1 MQLHEL
7 EVENYRAVRR
17 ARLSFGHTT
26 VLIGENDSGKSSLLE
41 ALVRVLDGAAGE
53 TVPGFDE
60 FQFHRDPNKGEVV
73 GPIHIRI
80 TFREREKEE
89 WEATAYDP
97 IRDLLDRRTDRL
109 REISFELRAKSEGE
123 VVWRLRSGKRR
134 SSEIGLLSWLREF
147 TPAIHLRAGM
157 LTGYG
162 TETVPCAPGLCR
174 TGEAPM
180 DEKIAVIEKIADRFL
195 SKTSLNLKADLEQGF
210 RATRELLELVTQPR
224 DRKTPNVA
232 RRVREILG
240 RGMDVESGQPML
252 PGSGTSSEMLGIF
265 LLIAALLRVA
275 RGAMTRDMEPIWI
288 LEDPEAHLHP
298 KSLASIHYF
307 LSDLR
312 WQKIITT
319 YSGAMV
325 GSMPLS
331 NLRRLTRRG
340 GVVTEHKVDVT
351 QLSPVEFRRIGYHLG
366 AHRGAAC
373 FARSWLLVEG
383 ESEMWLLP
391 QLARLCGYEFGVEG
405 IECVEFAQSG
415 LAPLIRF
422 ADQLGITWH
431 VLADGDKA
439 GRTYIDTIRGTVPA
453 SESKGRF
460 TLLDEPD
467 IEHCFFQ
474 NGYADLYLKHAR
486 LSGRAGAESNPERV
500 IRRAVQALS
509 KPDLA
514 LRVIEAV
521 AEEGSPGVPKVLE
534 KMIERCVRSARQL
547 SKL

>member
-41 ALVRVLDGAAGE
+41 ALVRVLDGGAAE
-53 TVPGFDE
+53 EPPNFE
-60 FQFHRDPNKGEVV
+60 SFQFHRDPVKHEIV
-73 GPIHIRI
+73 GPIRIRI
-80 TFREREKEE
+80 VFREREAGE
-89 WEATAYDP
+89 WAGEVYAP
-97 IRDLLDRRTDRL
+97 IHDLLL
-109 REISFELRAKSEGE
+109 RAGEDCREVAFELRAQPEGE
-123 VVWRLRSGKRR
+123 VVWRLKSGKRKTSDPEVLR
-134 SSEIGLLSWLREF
+134 WLREF

-162 TETVPCAPGLCR
+162 TETLPCAPGLCR
-174 TGEAPM
+174 TGETEL
-180 DEKIAVIEKIADRFL
+180 DEKIAAIEVAAERLI
-195 SKTSLNLKADLEQGF
+195 SKTSPNQESDLEAGF
-210 RATRELLELVTQPR
+210 KATRELLQLVTLPR
-224 DRKTPNVA
+224 DRKAPNLA

-240 RGMDVESGQPML
+240 KGIDLNSSQPTL
-252 PGSGTSSEMLGIF
+252 PGSNTSSEKLGIL

-275 RGAMTRDMEPIWI
+275 RGAMAKEMEPIWI
-288 LEDPEAHLHP
+288 IEDPEAHLHP
-298 KSLASIHYF
+298 KSLASISYF
-307 LSDLR
+307 LSDIR

-331 NLRRLTRRG
+331 NVRRLTRRR
-340 GVVTEHKVDVT
+340 GVVTEHRVDVT
-351 QLSPVEFRRIGYHLG
+351 QLSGVELRRIGYHLG

-373 FARSWLLVEG
+373 FARMWLLVEG
-383 ESEMWLLP
+383 ESEMWMLP

-415 LAPLIRF
+415 LAPMIRV
-422 ADQLGITWH
+422 AEQLGIGWH

-439 GRTYIDTIRGTVPA
+439 GQTYIDTIRRTVA
-453 SESKGRF
+453 TKDRQGRF
-460 TLLDEPD
+460 TLLNEPD
-467 IEHCFFQ
+467 IEHCFYKH
-474 NGYADLYLKHAR
+474 GYAKVYQEHAR
-486 LSGRAGAESNPERV
+486 LGGKSTRDMDPRRV
-500 IRRAVQALS
+500 IQRAVQTLS

-521 AEEGSPGVPKVLE
+521 AADGSPGVPDVLQ
-534 KMIERCVRSARQL
+534 KMIRTCVKVARSQ
-547 SKL
+547 SK